1 MNFSLQHVLLVPS
14 MKNILIADDHSLIRS
29 GLRMVLDGMSLTTEI
44 SEAWDA
50 RSVMAKMKEKPFDLV
65 LLDIQMPATDSVV
78 LMHWIQ
84 SFYTDTKILIVSQNP
99 EITYG
104 KRYIQLGANGFINK
118 IAPDEEMIKAITRV
132 LNGQTYVSEELS
144 QSIVVGALNSASANP
159 FDQLSQREFQVV
171 ICLAKG
177 YSINEVCD
185 MLQVQ
190 YSTAH
195 THKRRAFEKLN
206 IEDNKALAQLAGAY
220 DLLN

>member
-1 MNFSLQHVLLVPS
+1 

-29 GLRMVLDGMSLTTEI
+29 GLRMVLDQMDLKTNI

-50 RSVMAKMKEKPFDLV
+50 RTVMTKMKEKPFDLI

-84 SFYTDTKILIVSQNP
+84 SFHPDTRILIVSQNP
-99 EITYG
+99 ENTYG
-104 KRYIQLGANGFINK
+104 KRYMLLGAHGFISK
-118 IAPDEEMIKAITRV
+118 TAPDQEMIKAISLV
-132 LNGQTYVSEELS
+132 LNGDTYVSPELS
-144 QSIVVGALNSASANP
+144 QLIVRGVFSGAAANP

-177 YSINEVCD
+177 YPMNEICE

-206 IEDNKALAQLAGAY
+206 IEDNKELADLAGAY
-220 DLLN
+220 DLLS

>member
-1 MNFSLQHVLLVPS
+1 

-29 GLRMVLDGMSLTTEI
+29 GLRMVLDCMTVNTDV

-50 RSVMAKMKEKPFDLV
+50 KTVMAKLKEKPFDLV

-78 LMHWIQ
+78 LMHWVQ
-84 SFYTDTKILIVSQNP
+84 SFYPDTKILIVSQNP
-99 EITYG
+99 ENTYG
-104 KRYIQLGANGFINK
+104 KRYLQLGANGFINK
-118 IAPDEEMIKAITRV
+118 TASDDEMIKAITKV
-132 LNGQTYVSEELS
+132 LNGTTYVSEELS
-144 QSIVVGALNSASANP
+144 QSIVLAVKNGASANP

-177 YSINEVCD
+177 YTLNEVCE
-185 MLQVQ
+185 MLNVQ

-206 IEDNKALAQLAGAY
+206 IEGNKDLARLAGAY

>member
-1 MNFSLQHVLLVPS
+1 
-14 MKNILIADDHSLIRS
+14 MKHILIADDHSLIRS
-29 GLRMVLDGMSLTTEI
+29 GLRMLLDKMAFKTDI

-50 RSVMAKMKEKPFDLV
+50 RSVMTRMKEKSFDLV

-84 SFYTDTKILIVSQNP
+84 SFYPDTRILIVSQNP
-99 EITYG
+99 ENTYG
-104 KRYIQLGANGFINK
+104 KRYMLLGAHGFISK
-118 IAPDEEMIKAITRV
+118 TASDEEMIKAITQV
-132 LNGQTYVSEELS
+132 IGGNTYVSAELS
-144 QSIVVGALNSASANP
+144 QSIVRGVFSGASANP

-177 YSINEVCD
+177 YPMNEICD

-206 IEDNKALAQLAGAY
+206 IEDNKQLADLAGAY
-220 DLLN
+220 DLLS

>member
-1 MNFSLQHVLLVPS
+1 
-14 MKNILIADDHSLIRS
+14 MKNILIADDHTLIRS
-29 GLRMVLDGMSLTTEI
+29 GLRMVIDSMI
-44 SEAWDA
+44 VKADINEAWDA
-50 RSVMAKMKEKPFDLV
+50 KTVMAKLKEKQFDLI

-84 SFYTDTKILIVSQNP
+84 SFYPDTKILIVSQNP
-99 EITYG
+99 ENTYG
-104 KRYIQLGANGFINK
+104 KRYLQLGANGFINK
-118 IAPDEEMIKAITRV
+118 TAPDDEIIKAITKV
-132 LNGQTYVSEELS
+132 LNGNTYVSEELS
-144 QSIVVGALNSASANP
+144 QSIVNAMKNGALANP

-177 YSINEVCD
+177 YTMNEVCE

-206 IEDNKALAQLAGAY
+206 IEDNKDLAKLAGAY

>member
-1 MNFSLQHVLLVPS
+1 

-29 GLRMVLDGMSLTTEI
+29 GLRMVLGNMIIKADI

-50 RSVMAKMKEKPFDLV
+50 KTVMIKLKEKQIDLV
-65 LLDIQMPATDSVV
+65 LLDIQMPATDPVV

-84 SFYTDTKILIVSQNP
+84 SFYPGTKILVVSQNP
-99 EITYG
+99 EQIYG
-104 KRYIQLGANGFINK
+104 KRYLQLGADGFIGK
-118 IAPDEEMIKAITRV
+118 TAPDDEMIKAVTKV
-132 LNGQTYVSEELS
+132 LNGSKYISEELS
-144 QSIVVGALNSASANP
+144 QSMLHTMLGGLKANP

-171 ICLAKG
+171 ICLARG
-177 YSINEVCD
+177 YTMNEVCD

-206 IEDNKALAQLAGAY
+206 VEDNKDLAQLAGAY
-220 DLLN
+220 DLLS

>member
-1 MNFSLQHVLLVPS
+1 

-29 GLRMVLDGMSLTTEI
+29 GLRMVLDKMAIKTTI
-44 SEAWDA
+44 SEARDA
-50 RSVMAKMKEKPFDLV
+50 NTVMATLKEKPFDLV
-65 LLDIQMPATDSVV
+65 LLDIQMPATDPVV

-84 SFYTDTKILIVSQNP
+84 SFYPSTRILIVTQNP
-99 EITYG
+99 ENIYG
-104 KRYIQLGANGFINK
+104 KRYLQLGANGFISK
-118 IAPDEEMIKAITRV
+118 TAPDDEMIKAVTKV
-132 LNGQTYVSEELS
+132 LDGSNYISEELS
-144 QSIVVGALNSASANP
+144 QSLLRTMVNGNQANP

-177 YSINEVCD
+177 YTMNEVCD

-206 IEDNKALAQLAGAY
+206 IEDAKGLSQLAGAY
-220 DLLN
+220 DLLS

>member
-1 MNFSLQHVLLVPS
+1 

-29 GLRMVLDGMSLTTEI
+29 GLRMVLDRMVVKTDL

-50 RSVMAKMKEKPFDLV
+50 KTVMVKLKEKPFDLV

-84 SFYTDTKILIVSQNP
+84 SFYPDTKILIVSQNP
-99 EITYG
+99 ETTYG
-104 KRYIQLGANGFINK
+104 KRYLQLGANGFINK
-118 IAPDEEMIKAITRV
+118 TAPDDEMITAINKV
-132 LNGQTYVSEELS
+132 LNGDTYVSEELS
-144 QSIVVGALNSASANP
+144 QSIVRAVKNGASANP

-177 YSINEVCD
+177 YTMNEVCD